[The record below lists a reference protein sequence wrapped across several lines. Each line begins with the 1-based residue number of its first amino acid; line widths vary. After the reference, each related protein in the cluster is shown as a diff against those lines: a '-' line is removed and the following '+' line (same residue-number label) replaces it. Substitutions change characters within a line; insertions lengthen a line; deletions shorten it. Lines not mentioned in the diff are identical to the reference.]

1 MITDNKIA
9 KKVITQSF
17 PDMFDCFL
25 EGEPLEVFT
34 QIVTMLNITFYRLY
48 HMESLDFITPMYKN
62 NIFYKYP
69 VINFSFHVQSELTI
83 KAVMDDT
90 MHNMLTAYDDQYNE
104 NGKKRNIAKLG
115 YASKELHSE
124 SDLEFLIENSNIE
137 FLIILN
143 QKKKSFECMYS
154 KQYKSRYIEAIIE
167 VFLQVLRFSIAQNMS
182 SIHSIPIVTKNE
194 KEKILCMSNG
204 NRHKNHSTSSVA
216 EIISHYFKLTPEKP
230 CLIYSEQ
237 NLYNEDVEM
246 KVCNYGDIEKLAYK
260 AAGLINSLRKDSNAV
275 VIITE
280 NPLLLVTGVIGCFIA
295 GIPFLTLDCN
305 IPHKRMNK
313 IMSEINVKVMIS
325 DSFHI
330 HLQDEEIHILGLEN
344 IERYNGEI
352 HDNERNVHKAGYIM
366 YTSGSTGN
374 PKKFFVTE
382 SALLNYTIWRI
393 QNYNISSEDNILQLL
408 APSFDGFFSNF
419 FTCLLSGGTL
429 VMPRV
434 KMCSNY
440 EEMPILIEK
449 YKITNLSIVPCILEL
464 IVEKAKAENFK
475 FLKSI
480 VFGGDFSSAVLIKK
494 CQSLNPRIRLINE
507 YGPSENCIASTVNMS
522 LTDTNVR
529 DIGSPLPGTE
539 IYILN
544 KEMEIVPTYIKGDI
558 YVGGIQLTEGY
569 ISYDENS
576 FVENPFAEGE
586 ILFRTGDVGYWTN
599 NGTICLSG
607 RTDNQVNINGCRIE
621 LEEVEQAIKT
631 YEKVNQAVVS
641 VSKEANECVLCAD
654 VKGEADLT
662 SRMVREYLLEI
673 LPTYMIPQRIHI
685 SNQIP
690 LTAQGKPMRKKE
702 LADLYYQ
709 KELFEL
715 AEKIAAIWNK
725 LLEKE
730 ISIFDDFFERGG
742 SSLKIVIFINEFQ
755 EIFKS
760 EIKIKDIF
768 KYSTALEL
776 AQIINE
782 RKGGS
787 L

>member
-1 MITDNKIA
+1 
-9 KKVITQSF
+9 
-17 PDMFDCFL
+17 
-25 EGEPLEVFT
+25 
-34 QIVTMLNITFYRLY
+34 
-48 HMESLDFITPMYKN
+48 
-62 NIFYKYP
+62 
-69 VINFSFHVQSELTI
+69 
-83 KAVMDDT
+83 
-90 MHNMLTAYDDQYNE
+90 
-104 NGKKRNIAKLG
+104 
-115 YASKELHSE
+115 
-124 SDLEFLIENSNIE
+124 
-137 FLIILN
+137 
-143 QKKKSFECMYS
+143 
-154 KQYKSRYIEAIIE
+154 
-167 VFLQVLRFSIAQNMS
+167 
-182 SIHSIPIVTKNE
+182 
-194 KEKILCMSNG
+194 
-204 NRHKNHSTSSVA
+204 
-216 EIISHYFKLTPEKP
+216 
-230 CLIYSEQ
+230 
-237 NLYNEDVEM
+237 
-246 KVCNYGDIEKLAYK
+246 
-260 AAGLINSLRKDSNAV
+260 
-275 VIITE
+275 
-280 NPLLLVTGVIGCFIA
+280 
-295 GIPFLTLDCN
+295 
-305 IPHKRMNK
+305 
-313 IMSEINVKVMIS
+313 
-325 DSFHI
+325 
-330 HLQDEEIHILGLEN
+330 
-344 IERYNGEI
+344 
-352 HDNERNVHKAGYIM
+352 
-366 YTSGSTGN
+366 
-374 PKKFFVTE
+374 
-382 SALLNYTIWRI
+382 
-393 QNYNISSEDNILQLL
+393 
-408 APSFDGFFSNF
+408 
-419 FTCLLSGGTL
+419 
-429 VMPRV
+429 
-434 KMCSNY
+434 
-440 EEMPILIEK
+440 
-449 YKITNLSIVPCILEL
+449 
-464 IVEKAKAENFK
+464 
-475 FLKSI
+475 
-480 VFGGDFSSAVLIKK
+480 
-494 CQSLNPRIRLINE
+494 
-507 YGPSENCIASTVNMS
+507 MS

>member
-1 MITDNKIA
+1 
-9 KKVITQSF
+9 
-17 PDMFDCFL
+17 
-25 EGEPLEVFT
+25 
-34 QIVTMLNITFYRLY
+34 
-48 HMESLDFITPMYKN
+48 
-62 NIFYKYP
+62 
-69 VINFSFHVQSELTI
+69 
-83 KAVMDDT
+83 
-90 MHNMLTAYDDQYNE
+90 
-104 NGKKRNIAKLG
+104 
-115 YASKELHSE
+115 
-124 SDLEFLIENSNIE
+124 
-137 FLIILN
+137 
-143 QKKKSFECMYS
+143 
-154 KQYKSRYIEAIIE
+154 
-167 VFLQVLRFSIAQNMS
+167 
-182 SIHSIPIVTKNE
+182 
-194 KEKILCMSNG
+194 
-204 NRHKNHSTSSVA
+204 
-216 EIISHYFKLTPEKP
+216 
-230 CLIYSEQ
+230 
-237 NLYNEDVEM
+237 M

-494 CQSLNPRIRLINE
+494 CQSLNPRIRLTNE